1 MTDQVPDE
9 PHNVPDN
16 ELPAAAPPEL
26 GDPIV
31 SKKLVAIAVR
41 LLSHDPA
48 DDDDE
53 KATAVYARIHT
64 ALCSFISIN
73 QHDTATHATV
83 NDVRASLRKLDR
95 ALTLLKEAWKA
106 ADNRTRG
113 LLNQK
118 IGEPPFMTSEPQPPT
133 EATAPADASSR
144 GAYRIAEFRQGA
156 ERIAAGVE
164 TLKQQF
170 GSAKQDRRVPAE
182 GFDELV
188 ASLAEIFTHYTGQQ
202 FSRSYNVR
210 DGNNATDFV
219 TGVIST
225 LPEHF
230 RQNSGA
236 IDGAM
241 RRIGKAPSGE

>member
-1 MTDQVPDE
+1 MTDQAPDE

-16 ELPAAAPPEL
+16 ELPAAVPPEL
-26 GDPIV
+26 ADPID
-31 SKKLVAIAVR
+31 SRKLMTIAVN
-41 LLSHDPA
+41 LLSHDPV

-53 KATAVYARIHT
+53 KATAVYARIHA

-106 ADNRTRG
+106 ADDRTRD
-113 LLNQK
+113 LLNQQV
-118 IGEPPFMTSEPQPPT
+118 GGPPFITSEPQPLT

-170 GSAKQDRRVPAE
+170 EIAKQDRRVPAA

-188 ASLAEIFTHYTGQQ
+188 ASLAEIFTQLHGPAILQILQRPRRQQ
-202 FSRSYNVR
+202 R
-210 DGNNATDFV
+210 DR
-219 TGVIST
+219 
-225 LPEHF
+225 F
-230 RQNSGA
+230 RY
-236 IDGAM
+236 
-241 RRIGKAPSGE
+241 RRYFHPA